1 MATSSDTNTNT
12 NKNNSN
18 SNFIEE
24 LLEKAREEAEAEH
37 QERLFEMEGGGN
49 PPLTSEQREAATAQN
64 SKKVVL
70 LLTFLS
76 TTFQSIYNAF
86 KMSSS
91 VASITT
97 ILSLCIVIFS
107 MILALRYLMKLLQQ
121 LADEE
126 LIANPLNKEA
136 IDYSIS
142 KSIRF
147 FGSDYKYQLFLI
159 LPALS
164 LIFAIIAVIK
174 PATGLVKG
182 IAFACLFQSLIA
194 LIVNISTYNYAY
206 KTIYLVNE
214 RINNMNNFIHNKFY
228 KNAKFLN
235 SLKNIP
241 SNSLLVLNVVK
252 GAVSNIEK
260 DVSIDNLSQ
269 AFFTLNLYFHI
280 QKIGHRNVNI
290 KDAVEMFDIHNI
302 LAGSSLKDKVNIVSK
317 IAKLSWSPTDFFFRK
332 TTFVEDYSNS
342 IKQMYISVGGSNKL
356 AEKAMI
362 RVSAWIE
369 ELNNRAN
376 TITPEDSMGRFFPM
390 AITILV
396 MQTLPLLLL
405 IFIFQKESVRNG
417 ISQFLN
423 LRSGS

>member
-1 MATSSDTNTNT
+1 MATSSDI

-37 QERLFEMEGGGN
+37 QERLFKMEGGGN
-49 PPLTSEQREAATAQN
+49 PPLTSEQKDAATAQN

-147 FGSDYKYQLFLI
+147 FGSEYKYQLFLI

-214 RINNMNNFIHNKFY
+214 RIKNMNNFIHNKFY

-280 QKIGHRNVNI
+280 QKIGHRNINI

-356 AEKAMI
+356 ANKAMI